1 MRISGNAAIVDTTLT
16 GKSINGSGVKI
27 DSLPGS
33 SVVTRSVLDNA
44 TLNGSSSSGKG
55 VEITSDINGIHHSS
69 INGTTTGTGYGIDI
83 GENSNVTGTSEA
95 DLLILQGVAT
105 TGTGTGIKLNG
116 NNDLSNTS
124 LNSSAVDGIALDI
137 TGPLANQGN
146 VILNGTASGSGIGAQ
161 VNGSLSDSV
170 VNGTSTNGIGV
181 QINGSLKTA
190 ASTAFRPMAAG
201 LKSMARARW
210 ITLRSM
216 ATVPRAR
223 AWIWRPICPVTMA
236 AWCMATRSMAPA
248 STWVKTSP

>member
-1 MRISGNAAIVDTTLT
+1 MAAVA
-16 GKSINGSGVKI
+16 VE
-27 DSLPGS
+27 
-33 SVVTRSVLDNA
+33 R
-44 TLNGSSSSGKG
+44 

-146 VILNGTASGSGIGAQ
+146 VIQTARLL
-161 VNGSLSDSV
+161 V
-170 VNGTSTNGIGV
+170 
-181 QINGSLKTA
+181 
-190 ASTAFRPMAAG
+190 RG
-201 LKSMARARW
+201 LVR
-210 ITLRSM
+210 RSM
-216 ATVPRAR
+216 VR
-223 AWIWRPICPVTMA
+223 
-236 AWCMATRSMAPA
+236 
-248 STWVKTSP
+248 